1 MKKIVV
7 SLVVLIL
14 VSCGATATK
23 SSDKNSLYVVL
34 TQQTNGGASIRFFE
48 ILSEPNEIAM
58 LQNDENLK
66 NKISP
71 NDIQTSNFIV
81 LNMGE
86 KTSGGY
92 SIGIDTVVETDKN
105 IVITIKETS
114 PEPGSMVTQAFTN
127 PFCVVKINSKK
138 EIIFK

>member
-7 SLVVLIL
+7 SLVTLAVI
-14 VSCGATATK
+14 SCGATATK
-23 SSDKNSLYVVL
+23 SSDKNSLYEVL
-34 TQQTNGGASIRFFE
+34 TQQSNGGASIRFFE
-48 ILSEPNEIAM
+48 ILSEPDQIAM

-71 NDIQTSNFIV
+71 NDIQTSNFLV

-114 PEPGSMVTQAFTN
+114 PEPGTVVTQAFTN

-138 EIIFK
+138 DIIFQ

>member
-1 MKKIVV
+1 MKKIIV
-7 SLVVLIL
+7 SLVAVAL
-14 VSCGATATK
+14 VSCGATVTK
-23 SSDKNSLYVVL
+23 SSDKSSLYEVL

-66 NKISP
+66 NKISS
-71 NDIQTSNFIV
+71 NDVQTANFIV

-92 SIGIDTVVETDKN
+92 SIGIDSVIETDKN
-105 IVITIKETS
+105 IVITIKETNL
-114 PEPGSMVTQAFTN
+114 EPGSLVTQALPP
-127 PFCVVKINSKK
+127 PFCLVKINPKNHF
-138 EIIFK
+138 IFN

>member
-1 MKKIVV
+1 MKKIIV
-7 SLVVLIL
+7 SLVAVAL

-23 SSDKNSLYVVL
+23 SSDKNSLYEVL

-66 NKISP
+66 NKISS
-71 NDIQTSNFIV
+71 NDVQTANFIV

-92 SIGIDTVVETDKN
+92 IIGIDTVVETDKN
-105 IVITIKETS
+105 IVITIKETN

>member
-1 MKKIVV
+1 MKKIIV
-7 SLVVLIL
+7 SLVAVAL
-14 VSCGATATK
+14 VSCGATVTK
-23 SSDKNSLYVVL
+23 SSDKNSLYEVL
-34 TQQTNGGASIRFFE
+34 TQQPNGGASIRFFE

-71 NDIQTSNFIV
+71 NDVQISNFIV

-92 SIGIDTVVETDKN
+92 SIGIDNVIETDKN

-138 EIIFK
+138 EIVFK

>member
-1 MKKIVV
+1 MKKIPALFVAI
-7 SLVVLIL
+7 LL
-14 VSCGATATK
+14 VSCGASSIK
-23 SSDKNSLYVVL
+23 SSDKKPLFEVL
-34 TQQTNGGASIRFFE
+34 TQQNDGGASIRFFE
-48 ILSEPNEIAM
+48 ILSEPNEIKM

-71 NDIQTSNFIV
+71 NDVLSSNFIV

-92 SIGIDTVVETDKN
+92 KIGIDTVVETDKS
-105 IVITIKETS
+105 IIITVKETI
-114 PEPGSMVTQAFTN
+114 PEPGGMVTQAFTN

-138 EIIFK
+138 EIIIK